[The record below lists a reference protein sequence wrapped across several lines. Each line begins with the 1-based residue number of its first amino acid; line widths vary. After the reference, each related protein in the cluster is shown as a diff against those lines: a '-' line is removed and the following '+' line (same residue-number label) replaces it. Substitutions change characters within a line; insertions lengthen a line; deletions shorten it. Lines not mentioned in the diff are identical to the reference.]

1 MEERRKKKSGF
12 VREAGENMP
21 KTQHGAG
28 SPHVSMTALT
38 FSATAAA
45 QRAEREE
52 AGVKL
57 PSPTA
62 TASEGPYDRGQLDGN
77 ASDMLAQ
84 IKTLMQKNRQLQ
96 RQARELR
103 SAHSRVERLE
113 QHVAE
118 MQQELRDSEQTGE
131 CDSAALEQE
140 HNELNKLVAEAQSS
154 ASAALQEMAAV
165 ELRVMRA
172 IRGECEDP
180 DDDHD
185 NGKAEDWS
193 GRRAMQNECVASV
206 SSYSEGGAYALSQDT
221 DTDGARE
228 RRTDTEST
236 GESDQLKS
244 VSPGVAEG
252 MHWDAEVLHKR
263 AGRGRGPGLNGLRV
277 WQRQQERKR
286 NNQRPRTLR
295 AQAERQRKQPEL
307 PQDEGRC
314 EADSHG
320 GTVEPSSVPGGEGGG
335 KGGTGPQGLF
345 ESASELYSG
354 PASLSG
360 RDGLG
365 TDGEIGSEEL
375 GRALGRLLRSRFSPA
390 EQDATGSSTPEDEGR
405 GESREQA
412 EVEGGEDGQCWVYD
426 RSGLETRCGPEGNVL
441 ELLEVEL
448 RIVWPLGAESND
460 SVRTS
465 LCKEGEDGQELT
477 VLLRLLLLAS
487 LHFDADRGGGDATY
501 AEVEVISFG
510 TSSVHQSAA
519 RQGTSPCAQG
529 VLVGVWVDGE
539 EAVRQVLQRLDAE
552 SVMRA
557 LATHKRGILADAQVQ
572 VDSVRV
578 VEDESVPWT

>member
-1 MEERRKKKSGF
+1 ML
-12 VREAGENMP
+12 

-84 IKTLMQKNRQLQ
+84 MKTLMQKNRQLQ

-244 VSPGVAEG
+244 VSPPVGAG
-252 MHWDAEVLHKR
+252 MHWDAEVLHER
-263 AGRGRGPGLNGLRV
+263 ARRGRGPGLNGLRV

-286 NNQRPRTLR
+286 SNQRPRTLR
-295 AQAERQRKQPEL
+295 AQAERQRKQPVL
-307 PQDEGRC
+307 LQDEGRC

-320 GTVEPSSVPGGEGGG
+320 GTEEPSSVPGGEGGG

-390 EQDATGSSTPEDEGR
+390 EQDASGSSTSEDQGR
-405 GESREQA
+405 GEAREQA
-412 EVEGGEDGQCWVYD
+412 EVEGSEDGPCWEYD
-426 RSGLETRCGPEGNVL
+426 RRGLETRWGPEGHVL
-441 ELLEVEL
+441 ELLELEL
-448 RIVWPLGAESND
+448 KIVWPLGAELNG
-460 SVRTS
+460 SVRSS
-465 LCKEGEDGQELT
+465 LCREGEDGQELT
-477 VLLRLLLLAS
+477 VLLRQLVLAS
-487 LHFDADRGGGDATY
+487 LHFDVDRGEDDATY

-510 TSSVHQSAA
+510 TSPVHQAAA
-519 RQGTSPCAQG
+519 RQGTGPCAQG
-529 VLVGVWVDGE
+529 VLMGVWVDGE

-557 LATHKRGILADAQVQ
+557 LATHKRGIFADAQVQ
-572 VDSVRV
+572 VGSVRV
-578 VEDESVPWT
+578 VEDESVAWT